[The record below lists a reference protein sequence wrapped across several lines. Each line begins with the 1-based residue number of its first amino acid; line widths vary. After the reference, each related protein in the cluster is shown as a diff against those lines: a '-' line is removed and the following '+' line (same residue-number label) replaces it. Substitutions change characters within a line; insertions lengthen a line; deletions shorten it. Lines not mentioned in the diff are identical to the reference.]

1 MHHSFHQPNKEID
14 PNWLY
19 IPYAYLLSYKTK
31 SKNDTNLVIV
41 EINKSTVIYSFRN
54 NDGCK
59 VGMLRRSKILTKNK
73 RSYFVVEGKKVYLN

>member
-1 MHHSFHQPNKEID
+1 MHHSFHQPNKEIV

-19 IPYAYLLSYKTK
+19 IPYSYLLSYKTK

-54 NDGCK
+54 NDSCK

-73 RSYFVVEGKKVYLN
+73 RSYFMVEGKKFYLN